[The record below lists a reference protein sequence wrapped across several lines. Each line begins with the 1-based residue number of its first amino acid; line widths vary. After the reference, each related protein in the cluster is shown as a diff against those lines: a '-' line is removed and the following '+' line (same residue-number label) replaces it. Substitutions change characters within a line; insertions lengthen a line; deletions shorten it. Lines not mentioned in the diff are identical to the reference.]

1 MTAPAI
7 PANRRPARPSSGT
20 KIAATFLLVAVFLWS
35 ALTVGIEIER
45 IVRLPEGIAHLF
57 NAMFLETGPEW
68 TYFPDALGGMI
79 ESLQIAWVGTI
90 IGAVLSLPMGL
101 LGAKNVT
108 GGLVSNLM
116 RQVLNAI
123 RAVPEI
129 LLAVVVFI
137 PIVGIGGTASAYAGT
152 LAIGVHSIGTL
163 GKLTA
168 EVVEGI
174 DPGPVEAARAVGGRP
189 FQIQR
194 WGVIPQVMPEIVAF
208 WLYRFEINI
217 RASAILGVVGAGGV
231 GDALNQSMV
240 FGRLDRAGMIVIVI
254 IVVTILID
262 YISGTVRRRIIEGA
276 GARRA
281 VGEEIEEATFAGTG
295 AAKVDTDAG

>member
-7 PANRRPARPSSGT
+7 PANRPARPSARG
-20 KIAATFLLVAVFLWS
+20 KVAATILVAAAFLWC
-35 ALTVGIEIER
+35 ALTVGIEFER
-45 IVRLPEGIAHLF
+45 ILRLPEGLALIFHR
-57 NAMFLETGPEW
+57 MFLETGPDW
-68 TYFPDALGGMI
+68 AYLPDAVGGMV

-90 IGAVLSLPMGL
+90 IGAVLSLPLGM

-108 GGLVSNLM
+108 GGIGSNVV

-174 DPGPVEAARAVGGRP
+174 DSGPVEAARAVGGGP
-189 FQIQR
+189 LQVQR

-231 GDALNQSMV
+231 GDALNQAMA
-240 FGRLDRAGMIVIVI
+240 FGRLERAGTIVIVVI
-254 IVVTILID
+254 AVTVLVD

-276 GARRA
+276 GARRTA
-281 VGEEIEEATFAGTG
+281 GEEIEEPSFAG
-295 AAKVDTDAG
+295 

>member
-1 MTAPAI
+1 VTSRGDVRPR
-7 PANRRPARPSSGT
+7 PRRPSART
-20 KIAATFLLVAVFLWS
+20 KIVASLLVAALFLWS

-45 IVRLPEGIAHLF
+45 IVRLPEGIALIFHG
-57 NAMFLETGPEW
+57 MFLESGPEW
-68 TYFPDALGGMI
+68 AYLPDAIGGMI

-90 IGAVLSLPMGL
+90 IGATLSLPMGL
-101 LGAKNVT
+101 LGARNVT
-108 GGLVSNLM
+108 GGLASNVV

-174 DPGPVEAARAVGGRP
+174 DAGPVEAARAVGGRP
-189 FQIQR
+189 LQVQR

-217 RASAILGVVGAGGV
+217 RASAILGVVGAGGI
-231 GDALNQSMV
+231 GEALTQSMI
-240 FGRLDRAGMIVIVI
+240 FGRLDRAGIVVLVVIVA
-254 IVVTILID
+254 TIAVD
-262 YISGTVRRRIIEGA
+262 YLSGTIRRRIIEGA

-281 VGEEIEEATFAGTG
+281 AGEDFEEPTFTASG
-295 AAKVDTDAG
+295 AAKADSDIG